1 MKSIQLIL
9 LTILRYSFFI
19 VTYPLN
25 WLVLIIDILL
35 YLLTFKRF
43 ESNMTENLTSFC
55 ISVNKFL
62 LKKEFNVIFKK

>member
-19 VTYPLN
+19 VTYPLI
-25 WLVLIIDILL
+25 WLVVIIDTLL
-35 YLLTFKRF
+35 YLLTFKHF
-43 ESNMTENLTSFC
+43 ETNMTENLTSFC